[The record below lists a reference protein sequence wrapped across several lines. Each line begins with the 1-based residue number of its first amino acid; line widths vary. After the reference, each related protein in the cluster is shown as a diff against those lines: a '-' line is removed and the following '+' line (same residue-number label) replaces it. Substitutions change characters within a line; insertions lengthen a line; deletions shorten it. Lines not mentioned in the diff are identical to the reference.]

1 MGKLP
6 PCGRVLGID
15 IVRGC
20 CHPVDGA
27 AVGRSGIDPGH
38 LLAQVLSTV
47 LHRLDRREAEGTQ
60 KSAVRKQHATSEK
73 LG

>member
-1 MGKLP
+1 MGELP

-20 CHPVDGA
+20 RHPVGGA
-27 AVGRSGIDPGH
+27 AVGRSGIDTGH
-38 LLAQVLSTV
+38 VLAQVLST
-47 LHRLDRREAEGTQ
+47 LLNRLDRREAEGTQ
-60 KSAVRKQHATSEK
+60 KGAVRKQHATSEE